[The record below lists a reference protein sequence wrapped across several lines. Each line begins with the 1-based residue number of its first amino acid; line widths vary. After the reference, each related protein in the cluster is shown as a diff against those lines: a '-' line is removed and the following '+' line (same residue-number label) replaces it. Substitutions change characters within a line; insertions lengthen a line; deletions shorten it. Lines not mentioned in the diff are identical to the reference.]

1 MPALLRHPVARVV
14 TATALIG
21 SLADWTLFAT
31 LVVTVDRLL
40 GGGPW
45 ATALVLLVR
54 IVPGVLFAPLAA
66 RRVDGADLRTTLRR
80 HELLRVGAVATLLGA
95 AVLRSLPLAVTGLV
109 ALEFAA
115 AMQAAARESTISR
128 HVPPAAF
135 TALNT
140 ATAVLAYGMLPV
152 GPLVV
157 AFGGA
162 VAGWTVALAGYT
174 TLVVA
179 YRRWLVLDAQDHEAA
194 SSGVSRPA
202 DVASTTAA
210 TSDATSWRRVTVAA
224 ALGVVPAV
232 ALFAVGPTFAGAW
245 LGDRTAT
252 APLYAVVLGGGA
264 VGFALANLRRARA
277 DLAMAVAAAG
287 LLVAAAGAWIPGLAL
302 LGVGAGAAYLDLQT
316 RLQHAATDPSQFARA
331 FAILKGASAVA
342 VGGSPALVALAGPRG
357 VLLAGA
363 CSAVVGAAL
372 ASPAPSRLAR
382 RAVRGLLRWVAGR
395 VLDLEVDA
403 HAPRVTGPAVVVS
416 NHPHWLDGVVALLA
430 DDDLRPV
437 ARRQRHL
444 GARIG
449 IWAADAVVTT
459 RPADP
464 DAGPTGPRRP
474 AFAEAAAHLRG
485 GGRIWLAPEG
495 GAHTGTTLRPPR
507 SGAVRMAHLAGAP
520 IQPLAI
526 RWADHR
532 TGPALHRWRPWAR
545 RCVRVTWGTPVV
557 TTGDVAADN
566 DRMMAA
572 LAAATG
578 MDRPAPTPVPA
589 AA

>member
-1 MPALLRHPVARVV
+1 MPGLFRHPVARVV
-14 TATALIG
+14 TVTALVG
-21 SLADWTLFAT
+21 SLADWVLFAT
-31 LVVTVDRLL
+31 LVVTVDQLL

-66 RRVDGADLRTTLRR
+66 RRVDGADLRQVLRR
-80 HELLRVGAVATLLGA
+80 HEVLRVGAVATLLGA
-95 AVLRSLPLAVTGLV
+95 AGARSLPVAVVGLV

-128 HVPPAAF
+128 HVPPATF

-157 AFGGA
+157 AAGGA
-162 VAGWTVALAGYT
+162 ATGWTVALAGYGA
-174 TLVVA
+174 LVVA
-179 YRRWLVLDAQDHEAA
+179 YHRWLDLEAA
-194 SSGVSRPA
+194 TSPIATSATTTGEPAAEASRPA
-202 DVASTTAA
+202 TA
-210 TSDATSWRRVTVAA
+210 SWRRVTVAA

-232 ALFAVGPTFAGAW
+232 ALFAVGPTVAGTW

-252 APLYAVVLGGGA
+252 APLYAVTLGGGA
-264 VGFALANLRRARA
+264 LGFALANLRRARA
-277 DLAMAVAAAG
+277 DAAMAMATLG
-287 LLVAAAGAWIPGLAL
+287 LLVAATGAWIPGLAL

-316 RLQHAATDPSQFARA
+316 RLQHAATNPSEFARA
-331 FAILKGASAVA
+331 FAILKGASAAA
-342 VGGSPALVALAGPRG
+342 VLGAPALVGLAGPRG
-357 VLLAGA
+357 VLLGGA
-363 CSAVVGAAL
+363 CSAIAGAAL
-372 ASPAPSRLAR
+372 AAPAPGRMAR
-382 RAVRGLLRWVAGR
+382 RGVRGVLRFVAGR
-395 VLDLEVDA
+395 VLAVEVEA
-403 HAPRVTGPAVVVS
+403 HAPRVDGPAVVVS
-416 NHPHWLDGVVALLA
+416 NHPHWLDGVVALLV

-444 GARIG
+444 GARMG

-464 DAGPTGPRRP
+464 TAADPSAPRRP
-474 AFAEAAAHLRG
+474 AFAEAAAHLRA

-495 GAHTGTTLRPPR
+495 GAHTGTVLRPPR

-520 IQPLAI
+520 VQPLAI
-526 RWADHR
+526 HWVDHR
-532 TGPALHRWRPWAR
+532 TGPALRRWRPWAR
-545 RCVRVTWGTPVV
+545 RRVRVTWGSPVT

-572 LAAATG
+572 LASATG
-578 MDRPAPTPVPA
+578 MAPADVPA
-589 AA
+589 MAAAA